1 MTASS
6 PEYLTLPDGDR
17 LAFHATPAH
26 RADTAEPGI
35 VFLGGFMSDMTG
47 DKATTLHAWA
57 VRSGR
62 AFLRLDYSGHGQSDG
77 AFRDGTV
84 GRWVDDAHAVLA
96 HCRDRVA
103 GLDGGLVLV
112 GSSMGAWIMVR
123 LAQRLRTGDG
133 TQRAVGL
140 VGIAAAPDF
149 TEDLLPARL
158 GRDAMAAIAR
168 DGLIEMPT
176 AYSDRPYTVTR
187 RLLEEARKQLVLRGP
202 IDLDLPV
209 RLLHGTEDRD
219 VPWTQSQK
227 LMQAFAGDDVTLTL
241 VKGGDHR
248 LSTPRDLA
256 RLVATVEALCDG
268 IAASGSEPGA

>member
-6 PEYLTLPDGDR
+6 PDYLTLPDGGR
-17 LAFHATPAH
+17 LAFHAVPAR
-26 RADTAEPGI
+26 RADTAEPGV

-47 DKATTLHAWA
+47 DKATSLHAWA

-77 AFRDGTV
+77 AFRDGTI

-96 HCRDRVA
+96 HCRGRVA

-112 GSSMGAWIMVR
+112 GSSMGAWVMIR
-123 LAQRLRTGDG
+123 LAQRLRAEGG
-133 TQRAVGL
+133 RQRAAGL

-149 TEDLLPARL
+149 TEDLLPHRL
-158 GRDAMAAIAR
+158 GAEAMTAIDR

-176 AYSDRPYTVTR
+176 VYSDRPYTVTR
-187 RLLEEARKQLVLRGP
+187 RLLEEARDQLVLRGP

-209 RLLHGTEDRD
+209 RLLHGIEDRD
-219 VPWTQSQK
+219 VPWTQSQT
-227 LMQAFAGDDVTLTL
+227 LMQALTGDDVTLTL

-256 RLVATVEALCDG
+256 RLAATVEALCDG
-268 IAASGSEPGA
+268 IAAAGSEAGV